1 MAVNKSTI
9 LQNAQRYTA
18 KGQLDNAIEE
28 WQKLIAETP
37 NDGNIYNTIGDLY
50 LKKNAIKEAVAVYF
64 KAAHAFHEAGFALKT
79 IAVYKK
85 IIKLAPERR
94 DACLKLAELNAER
107 GLISNAIEDYLNIA
121 KQYTKE
127 GDVAEALNVYRKIAD
142 LDPSN
147 TQIRVK
153 IGELCI
159 KEGLKSEAV
168 EEYLKAAEALQSQF
182 KKREAEEIY
191 QRALQLDPKN
201 VKAQAGIAEL
211 RGTAPVHQE
220 TDALSQVD
228 TLVSANQLGEAEQ
241 ILRDAIKTS
250 PKPEYQEKLAHL
262 LLQQK
267 DTESAFQEFESLVK
281 YWNEKKK
288 YETSEKL
295 LGDFLNVNPDHIP
308 AMVLL
313 AAGYEQS
320 GQKGLAL
327 ETYEKLINLCLE
339 RGDKLE
345 AKRFYQRLAELD
357 PRHKLIKKLA
367 PQFEEKEASVEEVAR
382 PRKREPEKREPEKP
396 TAPIIHMDPEQI
408 QGHLT
413 EAEVYLKYG
422 LTNKAIEQLEAILAG
437 DPGNL
442 AAHTQLKEIYKSE
455 KEIAKA
461 VHECMT
467 LAEIYKK
474 TGDKSQQQ
482 TMLDEVLELDP
493 NNQFVQ
499 VEQTE
504 REQMEVDLPE
514 ALEPA
519 PPILDV
525 SRPPET
531 PPAVEADQ
539 TVVDLLAEADFYV
552 QQGLLDE
559 AKKIYR
565 KILSLNPENTQA
577 QVKMAEIATEEELD
591 KEIESISVDA
601 SVDKPAQQA
610 EPEEQVEHQEMAGPS
625 AVLEQPPMKEAVAPP
640 PTPAFAEEEGFIDLN
655 QILKEDLEEKQEEP
669 VQDQEAAGME
679 EFDQIFREFQKGVQE
694 QFGEEDYETHY
705 NLGIAYKEMG
715 LINEAIDEFQLSIRG
730 TERFIDSCS
739 MLATC
744 YQIRGMNKLAIDQ
757 LVKALED
764 PRCDPQSAQ
773 WLRYELGLLYEKDGK
788 PDQAYEQLLEV
799 YRTDRNFRDV
809 KSRLETLKAKLS
821 LPSTPSFASERSLP
835 GAMVEQ
841 ASAKARRSDD
851 SSRADT
857 KKKGRVSYL

>member
-18 KGQLDNAIEE
+18 KGQIDNAIEE

-50 LKKNAIKEAVAVYF
+50 LKKNAIQEAVAVYF
-64 KAAHAFHEAGFALKT
+64 KAADAFHQAGFALKT

-85 IIKLAPERR
+85 IIKLTPERR
-94 DACLKLAELNAER
+94 EACLKLAELNAER
-107 GLISNAIEDYLNIA
+107 GLIGNAIEDYLNIA
-121 KQYTKE
+121 KQYAKE
-127 GDVAEALNVYRKIAD
+127 GDVTEALNVYRKIAD

-168 EEYLKAAEALQSQF
+168 EEYLKAAEVLQSQS
-182 KKREAEEIY
+182 KTIEAEEIY

-201 VKAQAGIAEL
+201 EKVESGIAGL
-211 RGTAPVHQE
+211 RSATPVAAVHQE
-220 TDALSQVD
+220 TDPLSQVNA
-228 TLVSANQLGEAEQ
+228 LISANQLGEAEQ

-250 PKPEYQEKLAHL
+250 RKPEYQEKLAHL
-262 LLQQK
+262 LLQRK
-267 DTESAFQEFESLVK
+267 DTEAAFQEFESLIK

-295 LGDFLNVNPDHIP
+295 LGDFLKVDPDHIP

-357 PRHKLIKKLA
+357 PHHGLIKILA
-367 PQFEEKEASVEEVAR
+367 PQIEEKEASKEEIIR
-382 PRKREPEKREPEKP
+382 PGKREPDKP
-396 TAPIIHMDPEQI
+396 KAPVVHMDPEQI

-437 DPGNL
+437 DPENL

-455 KEIAKA
+455 QEISKA
-461 VHECMT
+461 VQECLT

-482 TMLDEVLELDP
+482 MMLVEVLKLDP
-493 NNQFVQ
+493 NNQFAQ
-499 VEQTE
+499 DGQSG
-504 REQMEVDLPE
+504 REQMELGVPE

-519 PPILDV
+519 PLIFDV
-525 SRPPET
+525 SRPPE
-531 PPAVEADQ
+531 PARAVEADQ

-552 QQGLLDE
+552 QQGLLEE

-565 KILSLNPENTQA
+565 KIISLNPENTQA
-577 QVKMAEIATEEELD
+577 QVKLAEIATEEELD
-591 KEIESISVDA
+591 KEIESISIDA
-601 SVDKPAQQA
+601 SVNESVPQGEHEEMASPSAGLDKP
-610 EPEEQVEHQEMAGPS
+610 PMEEVSAPS
-625 AVLEQPPMKEAVAPP
+625 S
-640 PTPAFAEEEGFIDLN
+640 TPASADEEGFIDLT
-655 QILKEDLEEKQEEP
+655 QILKEDLEEKQEESA
-669 VQDQEAAGME
+669 QDQETAGME

-764 PRCDPQSAQ
+764 PRCDSQSAQ
-773 WLRYELGLLYEKDGK
+773 WLHYELGLLYEKDGK

-821 LPSTPSFASERSLP
+821 SLSTPSFISEKSLP

-841 ASAKARRSDD
+841 ASAKAGRSDD

>member
-1 MAVNKSTI
+1 MAINKSII

-18 KGQLDNAIEE
+18 KGQIDNAIEE

-50 LKKNAIKEAVAVYF
+50 LKKNAIKDAVAVYF
-64 KAAHAFHEAGFALKT
+64 KAANAFHEAGFALKT

-127 GDVAEALNVYRKIAD
+127 GDVTEALNVYRKIAD

-159 KEGLKSEAV
+159 KEDLKSEAV
-168 EEYLKAAEALQSQF
+168 EEYLKAAEVLQSQS
-182 KKREAEEIY
+182 KTREAEEIY

-201 VKAQAGIAEL
+201 VKVQAGIGGL
-211 RGTAPVHQE
+211 RSAAPVHQE
-220 TDALSQVD
+220 TDTLSQVD
-228 TLVSANQLGEAEQ
+228 ALISANQLGEAEQ
-241 ILRDAIKTS
+241 ILRNAIKAS

-262 LLQQK
+262 LLQRK
-267 DTESAFQEFESLVK
+267 DIEAAFQEFESLVR

-295 LGDFLNVNPDHIP
+295 LGDFLNKNPDHIP
-308 AMVLL
+308 AIVLL
-313 AAGYEQS
+313 ATGYEQS

-345 AKRFYQRLAELD
+345 AKRFYQRLAVLD
-357 PRHKLIKKLA
+357 LRHKLIKKLA
-367 PQFEEKEASVEEVAR
+367 PQFEEKEASTEEVAR
-382 PRKREPEKREPEKP
+382 TGKREPEKP
-396 TAPIIHMDPEQI
+396 KAPVVHMDPEQI

-437 DPGNL
+437 DPENL

-455 KEIAKA
+455 NDVSKA
-461 VHECMT
+461 VQEC
-467 LAEIYKK
+467 LALAKIYKK

-482 TMLDEVLELDP
+482 AMLDEVLKLDP
-493 NNQFVQ
+493 NNQFAQAEQTDSEQ
-499 VEQTE
+499 VE
-504 REQMEVDLPE
+504 VGVPG

-519 PPILDV
+519 PAIFDV

-531 PPAVEADQ
+531 SPVIEADK
-539 TVVDLLAEADFYV
+539 TVTDFLTEADFYV
-552 QQGLLDE
+552 QQGLLEE

-577 QVKMAEIATEEELD
+577 QVKLAEIATEEELD
-591 KEIESISVDA
+591 KEIESISMDA
-601 SVDKPAQQA
+601 SVNESILQGDR
-610 EPEEQVEHQEMAGPS
+610 EEMAGPS
-625 AVLEQPPMKEAVAPP
+625 AILDQPPMKEAVVPS
-640 PTPAFAEEEGFIDLN
+640 PTPAFSEEEGFIDLT
-655 QILKEDLEEKQEEP
+655 QILKEDLEGKQKEP

-679 EFDQIFREFQKGVQE
+679 EFEQIFREFQKGVQE

-715 LINEAIDEFQLSIRG
+715 LINEAISEFQLSIRG

-744 YQIRGMNKLAIDQ
+744 YQIKGMNRLAIDQ

-764 PRCDPQSAQ
+764 PRCDLQSAQ
-773 WLRYELGLLYEKDGK
+773 WLHYELGLLYEKDGK
-788 PDQAYEQLLEV
+788 PDRAYEQLLEV

-809 KSRLETLKAKLS
+809 KSRLETLKARLAS
-821 LPSTPSFASERSLP
+821 PDTPSFVSEKSLP
-835 GAMVEQ
+835 RAMVEQ

>member
-1 MAVNKSTI
+1 VAVNKSTI

-18 KGQLDNAIEE
+18 KGQIDNAIEE

-64 KAAHAFHEAGFALKT
+64 KAANAFHEAGFALKT

-94 DACLKLAELNAER
+94 EACLKLAELNAER
-107 GLISNAIEDYLNIA
+107 GLIGNAIEDYLNIA

-127 GDVAEALNVYRKIAD
+127 GDVAGALNVYRKIAD

-147 TQIRVK
+147 THIRVK

-159 KEGLKSEAV
+159 KEDLKSEAV
-168 EEYLKAAEALQSQF
+168 EEYLKAAEVLQSQS
-182 KKREAEEIY
+182 KAREAEEIY

-201 VKAQAGIAEL
+201 EKAQAGIAGL
-211 RGTAPVHQE
+211 SGTAPIEPVHQE
-220 TDALSQVD
+220 TDPLSHVD
-228 TLVSANQLGEAEQ
+228 DLISVNQFGEAEQ

-250 PKPEYQEKLAHL
+250 RKPKYQEKLAYL
-262 LLQQK
+262 LLQRK
-267 DTESAFQEFESLVK
+267 DTEAAFQEFESLVK

-327 ETYEKLINLCLE
+327 ETYEKLIKLCLE

-345 AKRFYQRLAELD
+345 AKRFYHRLAELD
-357 PRHKLIKKLA
+357 PRHRLIKKLA
-367 PQFEEKEASVEEVAR
+367 PEFEEKETAVEEIIR
-382 PRKREPEKREPEKP
+382 PGKREPDKP
-396 TAPIIHMDPEQI
+396 KAPIVHMDPEQI

-422 LTNKAIEQLEAILAG
+422 LTNKAIEQLEAILTG
-437 DPGNL
+437 DPENL

-455 KEIAKA
+455 NVISKA
-461 VHECMT
+461 VQECLA

-474 TGDKSQQQ
+474 AGDNSQHQA
-482 TMLDEVLELDP
+482 MVDEALKLDP
-493 NNQFVQ
+493 NNQFAQ
-499 VEQTE
+499 VEQNR
-504 REQMEVDLPE
+504 REQIEVDVPE
-514 ALEPA
+514 ALEAA

-525 SRPPET
+525 SPPPE
-531 PPAVEADQ
+531 PSPVVEADQ

-552 QQGLLDE
+552 QQGLLEE

-565 KILSLNPENTQA
+565 KIINLNPENTQA
-577 QVKMAEIATEEELD
+577 QVKLAEIATEEELN

-601 SVDKPAQQA
+601 AVNESVRQGGR
-610 EPEEQVEHQEMAGPS
+610 EELAGPP
-625 AVLEQPPMKEAVAPP
+625 AGLHQPPMEEAAAPSS
-640 PTPAFAEEEGFIDLN
+640 TPASSEEEGFIDLT
-655 QILKEDLEEKQEEP
+655 QILKEDLEEKEEEP
-669 VQDQEAAGME
+669 VQDKEAAGME

-715 LINEAIDEFQLSIRG
+715 LINEAIGEFQLSIRG
-730 TERFIDSCS
+730 TERFMDSCS

-744 YQIRGMNKLAIDQ
+744 YQVKGMNKLAIDQ
-757 LVKALED
+757 LTKALED
-764 PRCDPQSAQ
+764 PRCDSQSAQ

-788 PDQAYEQLLEV
+788 QDQAYEQLLEV

-821 LPSTPSFASERSLP
+821 SPSRPSFSSEKSLP
-835 GAMVEQ
+835 GEMAEQ
-841 ASAKARRSDD
+841 ASAKASRSED
-851 SSRADT
+851 SPRADT